1 MRLHV
6 TKTIFSKYQMADKP
20 RQTILQAV
28 KEYGSRL
35 YGFIRGKVNTDE
47 DAEDILQDVWY
58 QLSNA
63 VNADEIEQM
72 SGWLFT
78 VARNKITDKYRKQT
92 TYSLEEQGYEDE
104 DREFNFEE
112 ILIIEDSNPETEYLK
127 ELFWKELF
135 IALDELPENQKQV
148 FVCNELEDMTLQQ
161 IADKTGENLKTIIS
175 RKGYAV
181 KHLRKRLETIYNEI
195 LNY

>member
-1 MRLHV
+1 MDHLSN
-6 TKTIFSKYQMADKP
+6 TQMADKP
-20 RQTILQAV
+20 RQNIVQAV
-28 KEYGSRL
+28 KDYGNRL

-92 TYSLEEQGYEDE
+92 TYSLEDQGYEDE
-104 DREFNFEE
+104 DGEFNFGE
-112 ILIIEDSNPETEYLK
+112 ILLIEDTNPETVYLK

-135 IALDELPENQKQV
+135 TALDELPENQKKV
-148 FVCNELEDMTLQQ
+148 FVWNELEDMTLQQ